1 MSGGLY
7 FGLILGVSAV
17 IAIRNFCMSLKA
29 EADIQKGI
37 DPKVAIKYRRAW
49 FHKKEESEAYKEELK
64 NAGNS

>member
-7 FGLILGVSAV
+7 FGLILGVSAI

-29 EADIQKGI
+29 EVDIKKGV
-37 DPKVAIKYRRAW
+37 DPKLATKYHRAW
-49 FHKKEESEAYKEELK
+49 FHKKEESEEYKEALK